1 MSKAIHLEAQGPKDA
16 RQAMWETLRGLH
28 ARGLDITTVRIS
40 RLMPDAISPGRVR
53 DYLTGLE
60 KGGYLARNDA
70 PRKSGEPVPYTLIK
84 DVGVEAPRVRRD
96 GSTPT
101 GGQGRE
107 HMWRTLKILGEFS
120 ARQLASA
127 ASTPAVSVAESTASE
142 YCRFLKAAGY
152 LQLSRRGGPGSA
164 ERYRLIASAWS
175 GPQAPMIQRTKQLYD
190 PNTGQVV
197 YTRITGTEGGL
208 A

>member
-1 MSKAIHLEAQGPKDA
+1 MRKTVPLEAQGPKGT
-16 RQAMWETLRGLH
+16 RQAMWEALRQHHQTGQT
-28 ARGLDITTVRIS
+28 ITAPAIYKS
-40 RLMPDAISPGRVR
+40 MPEGTPPGRVR

-60 KGGYLARNDA
+60 KGGYLARLDA
-70 PRKSGEPVPYTLIK
+70 PRKSGQPVPYTLVK
-84 DVGVEAPRVRRD
+84 DIGVEAPRVRRD
-96 GSTPT
+96 GTTPT
-101 GGQGRE
+101 SGQGRE

-127 ASTPAVSVAESTASE
+127 ASTPAVSVAERTAGE

-152 LQLSRRGGPGSA
+152 LQLSRKGGPGSA

-197 YTRITGTEGGL
+197 YTRIIGTDGGQ